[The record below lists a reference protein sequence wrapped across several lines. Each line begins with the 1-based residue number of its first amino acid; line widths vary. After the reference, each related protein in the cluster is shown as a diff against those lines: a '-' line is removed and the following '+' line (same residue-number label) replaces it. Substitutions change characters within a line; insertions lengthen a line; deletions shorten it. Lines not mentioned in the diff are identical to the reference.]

1 MKRFLKYF
9 LTLIIL
15 IIVFIGMLIF
25 SCSFPSSLIKE
36 NVASSSKTLNKEGNR
51 KFCLIFSKFQIQEF
65 DNYSDSLMINTAY
78 SIDSKTPLYS
88 AFTAKKDYI
97 PNVTKKILEDKV
109 GELNSSSKYD
119 KHDEVAELED
129 TVNGIGEESFEYAK
143 YWHGYL
149 SILRPLL
156 LIFDYQQIRILLIV
170 VLSLLAIMV
179 TTSIAEKK
187 NKTIASLYL
196 LSLFSIEY
204 FYIGLSLINSIAF
217 LIMMVSSLIL
227 VKRFEKIKDFGL
239 FFFIIG
245 ICCGFFCLLDTPLI
259 TLCGPLILYF
269 IFKNGDRKSDF
280 KELLKFSLLWIL
292 GYVLIWGTKWILMD
306 ILYNRD
312 LIKTAIG
319 QVLYRSVGNNYSPLL
334 AICINLI
341 WMALPIMYLLMILL
355 YIFIRYSKNIN
366 KDNLKN
372 GKVFLLIGLMPI
384 VWYCILSNHSVNH
397 FFFTYR
403 LLFITMFGIMLS
415 LYYACDE
422 PEE

>member
-15 IIVFIGMLIF
+15 IIVFMGILIF
-25 SCSFPSSLIKE
+25 ACSFPSSLIRE

-51 KFCLIFSKFQIQEF
+51 KSCLIFSKFQIQEF

-109 GELNSSSKYD
+109 GELKSSSKYD
-119 KHDEVAELED
+119 KHNEVAELED

-149 SILRPLL
+149 TILRPLL
-156 LIFDYQQIRILLIV
+156 LIFDYQQIRILLII

-187 NKTIASLYL
+187 NKTIASLYF

-204 FYIGLSLINSIAF
+204 FYIGLSLINSISF
-217 LIMMVSSLIL
+217 LIMMISSLIL

-280 KELLKFSLLWIL
+280 KEFLKISLLWIL
-292 GYVLIWGTKWILMD
+292 GYGLIWGSKWILMD

-312 LIKTAIG
+312 LVKIAME
-319 QVLYRSVGNNYSPLL
+319 QVLYRSLGNDFSPLF

-341 WMALPIMYLLMILL
+341 LMILPIMYVIIILFYML
-355 YIFIRYSKNIN
+355 IRYNKNIN
-366 KDNLKN
+366 KENFKN
-372 GKVFLLIGLMPI
+372 GKIFFIIGLIPI
-384 VWYCILSNHSVNH
+384 FWYCILPNHSVNH

-403 LLFITMFGIMLS
+403 LLFVTMLGNMLG
-415 LYYACDE
+415 LYYSCGE
-422 PEE
+422 PEK